1 MRAVEIRE
9 SFLRFF
15 EERAHQRVA
24 SAPLVPEGDPTLLF
38 VNAGMVPF
46 KRTFLGQESR
56 PYATAT
62 SAQKCLR
69 VSGKHNDLENV
80 GRTPRHHTFFE
91 MLGNFSFGDYFKE
104 RAIEHAWELVTQ
116 GFGIP
121 TEKLVV
127 SVFEEDEEALGLWRD
142 RIGLPE
148 SKIYRLDEKENF
160 WAMGEI
166 GPCGPC
172 SEIHYDYGVVPGVE
186 EDDPSS
192 DSGRFLEIWNLVF
205 MQFER
210 NASGKMT
217 PLPKPSIDTGAGL
230 ERLASVL
237 QGVSSTYET
246 DLFLPIIARAEEISG
261 VARGADREKD
271 VSLNVVADHCR
282 ALCFL
287 IGDGV
292 LPSNEGR
299 GYVLRRILRRA
310 ARHGWLLGIERPFLH
325 RVAETVI
332 DEMAPAYPELA
343 ERRAFITS
351 RIEREEGRFV
361 ETLSKGMALLDDEI
375 ARLREKGGKILPGE
389 TVFKL
394 YDTFGFPVDLT
405 EDILLGHELGVD
417 LEGFETSMHAQR
429 ERART
434 AWKGSG
440 SEKVGEVYGR
450 MAHDLSTSFHG
461 FDTLELS
468 SGVRALLVGGEL
480 VATARQGDPV
490 EVVVDDSPFY
500 AESGGQVGDRGVI
513 ESVSGRI
520 EIHDTVK
527 PVGNLWVHQGKV
539 VSGEVKTDQAVELR
553 VDAAARAATVRNHS
567 GTHLLHAA
575 LREVLGPQA
584 MQKGSLVAPD
594 RLRFDFTHDAPLST
608 QEIARIEDLANTW
621 IEANAPAEVK
631 QMGYQEAIE
640 AGAIA
645 IFEEKYGDNVRV
657 ISFGDFSTELCGG
670 THAKATGDIGLVK
683 VLGESGIAAG
693 VRRIEALTGLGAIE
707 HIRRQEQMLQALA
720 AQLKT
725 SVPEVPG
732 RVEKLLE
739 ERKQLEREIEALTA
753 RAHGAAAHDLS
764 TGAKTIG
771 DLKLVAARVDGVD
784 GKQLRSMIDDLRN
797 KLGSGVVLLAVEK
810 HGGVTLALGL
820 TKDLIPRF
828 KAGDL
833 IHEVASV
840 VGGKGG
846 GRPDF
851 AQAGGKDASKLDAAI
866 ARLEALLAEG

>member
-1 MRAVEIRE
+1 MRAAEIRE
-9 SFLRFF
+9 TFLRFF
-15 EERAHQRVA
+15 EERGHRRV
-24 SAPLVPEGDPTLLF
+24 SSSPLVPEGDPTLLF
-38 VNAGMVPF
+38 VNAGMVQF
-46 KRTFLGQESR
+46 KRTFLGDETR

-62 SAQKCLR
+62 TSQKCMR

-80 GRTPRHHTFFE
+80 GRTPRHQTFFE

-104 RAIEHAWELVTQ
+104 RAIEHAWELVTD

-121 TEKLVV
+121 PEKLVV
-127 SVFEEDEEALGLWRD
+127 SVFEEDDEAFELWRD

-160 WAMGEI
+160 WAMGET

-172 SEIHYDYGVVPGVE
+172 SEIHYDHGPVPGVVD
-186 EDDPSS
+186 DDPSS
-192 DSGRFLEIWNLVF
+192 ETGRFLEIWNLVF
-205 MQFER
+205 MQYER
-210 NASGKMT
+210 DASGEMT

-237 QGVSSTYET
+237 QGVDSNYET
-246 DLFLPIIARAEEISG
+246 DLFLPIIARAEEIAG
-261 VARGADREKD
+261 VAKGADPEKD

-325 RVAETVI
+325 QVAETVI
-332 DEMAPAYPELA
+332 DEMSPAYPELA
-343 ERRAFITS
+343 DRRAFITT
-351 RIEREEGRFV
+351 RIEREEGRFL
-361 ETLSKGMALLDDEI
+361 ETLSKGMTLLDGEI
-375 ARLREKGGKILPGE
+375 AGLREKGEKILPGE

-405 EDILLGHELGVD
+405 EDILLGHELGLD
-417 LEGFETSMHAQR
+417 HEGFETSMQAQR
-429 ERART
+429 VRARS

-440 SEKVGEVYGR
+440 AEKVDEVYGR
-450 MAHDLSTSFHG
+450 MANDLSTSFHG
-461 FDTLELS
+461 YDTLELA
-468 SGVRALLVGGEL
+468 SGVRALLVGGAL
-480 VATARQGDPV
+480 VDTARQGDEV

-513 ESVSGRI
+513 ESASGRV
-520 EIHDTVK
+520 EVVDTVK
-527 PVGNLWVHQGKV
+527 PAGDLWVHRGKV
-539 VSGEVKTDQAVELR
+539 VSGELKTDQAVELR
-553 VDAAARAATVRNHS
+553 VDAEARAATVRNHS

-584 MQKGSLVAPD
+584 MQKGSLVSPE
-594 RLRFDFTHDAPLST
+594 RLRFDFTHDAPLSDE
-608 QEIARIEDLANTW
+608 EIERIEDLANSW
-621 IEANAPAEVK
+621 IEANAPAVLR

-640 AGAIA
+640 SGAVA
-645 IFEEKYGDNVRV
+645 LFEEKYGDNVRV

-670 THAKATGDIGLVK
+670 THAKASGDIGLIK
-683 VLGESGIAAG
+683 VVAESGIAAG
-693 VRRIEALTGLGAIE
+693 VRRIEALTGLGALE
-707 HIRRQEQMLQALA
+707 HMRRQERTLKELA

-725 SVPEVPG
+725 SVSDLPA
-732 RVEKLLE
+732 RVEKLLD
-739 ERKQLEREIEALTA
+739 ERKQLERELGAHAA
-753 RAHGAAAHDLS
+753 RAHGAATTDL
-764 TGAKTIG
+764 TAGARDVG
-771 DLKLVAARVDGVD
+771 DVKLVTARIDGVD
-784 GKQLRSMIDDLRN
+784 GKQLRTMIDDLRN

-810 HGGVTLALGL
+810 GDGVTLALGV

-833 IHEVASV
+833 IREVSSV

-851 AQAGGKDASKLDAAI
+851 AQAGGSDASQLDAAF
-866 ARLEALLAEG
+866 ARLEALLAEA